1 MRGKGFI
8 RAAAVRVCSETISE
22 DGCLLNRDDGVGE
35 AGVRRDDGREDS
47 VTSVTVCN
55 LEDGLSPV
63 TVVAL
68 VSRTF
73 CVRPDCEA
81 RIVPDKDADL
91 ERWLDENLTD
101 GAADSAGTTKA
112 LGDLPALLGVQI
124 GLKAFGV
131 SGNV

>member
-1 MRGKGFI
+1 M
-8 RAAAVRVCSETISE
+8 CSKIISE
-22 DGCLLNRDDGVGE
+22 DGCLFNRDDGVGE
-35 AGVRRDDGREDS
+35 GGVRRDGGPEDS

-63 TVVAL
+63 TLVAL

-81 RIVPDKDADL
+81 CIVPDKVADL
-91 ERWLDENLTD
+91 ARWLDRD